1 MVGGN
6 GRRFPFGLIGIVFLS
21 QKAPVFRLFDDWLSI
36 QASHLHIRAAV
47 LPRCGTLLVKG
58 GNWKKLERDCSPTN
72 LAEIEREFNSEVAI
86 IVSKMTDDK
95 SLPKAQRKKLQI
107 VNAAKKKSDAACLIK
122 LVDKSSNVAVT

>member
-1 MVGGN
+1 MVKHPGIAPTYQSRSIAEVRN
-6 GRRFPFGLIGIVFLS
+6 AFGERGQLE
-21 QKAPVFRLFDDWLSI
+21 
-36 QASHLHIRAAV
+36 
-47 LPRCGTLLVKG
+47 
-58 GNWKKLERDCSPTN
+58 KLERDCSPTN

>member
-1 MVGGN
+1 M
-6 GRRFPFGLIGIVFLS
+6 
-21 QKAPVFRLFDDWLSI
+21 
-36 QASHLHIRAAV
+36 
-47 LPRCGTLLVKG
+47 VKG

-107 VNAAKKKSDAACLIK
+107 VNAAQKSDAACLIK

>member
-6 GRRFPFGLIGIVFLS
+6 GRSVPFGLIDTV
-21 QKAPVFRLFDDWLSI
+21 LFTPNGTNVQTLYNWLSN
-36 QASHLHIRAAV
+36 SRNVPNTRVAV
-47 LPRCGTLLVKG
+47 LPGRSTLWAKR

-107 VNAAKKKSDAACLIK
+107 VNAAKKKSDVACLIK

>member
-1 MVGGN
+1 
-6 GRRFPFGLIGIVFLS
+6 
-21 QKAPVFRLFDDWLSI
+21 
-36 QASHLHIRAAV
+36 
-47 LPRCGTLLVKG
+47 LVKHPG
-58 GNWKKLERDCSPTN
+58 IAPTYQSRSIAEVRNAFGERGQLEKLERDCSPTN

-107 VNAAKKKSDAACLIK
+107 VNAAQKSDAACLIK